1 MFFIFIIIFFVNKIN
16 NALEK
21 DTSVNALSEVS
32 NAKAIPNYL
41 PFVFHVVIALLVLT
55 TLFSSKLLSE
65 ERIELLINDISF
77 QFYSTLLLVIIG
89 LISPFT
95 KLRAETSDK
104 LQSLAAATNN
114 PIPKWLVEGNHLQI
128 TKIIVC
134 AVIVLYFFHGGYI
147 KLPSLTE
154 GEFSGIA
161 IFLIFF
167 FLLNNIVQLFR
178 NPKEFRK
185 SNMLRLT
192 VLFKSIKNSFFIL
205 IGGVVLIFIPSA
217 IMGLKFVDEVNPLII
232 ALFGYNIIMAYNEYK
247 VLKLLHQPDDV

>member
-1 MFFIFIIIFFVNKIN
+1 MFFIFFIIFFVNRIN

-21 DTSVNALSEVS
+21 DTSINALSEVS
-32 NAKAIPNYL
+32 NVKTIPNYL
-41 PFVFHVVIALLVLT
+41 PFIFHVVISLLVLT
-55 TLFSSKLLSE
+55 TFFSSKLLSE
-65 ERIELLINDISF
+65 ERIDILISDISF

-95 KLRAETSDK
+95 KLRSETSEK
-104 LQSLAAATNN
+104 LQSLADATNN
-114 PIPKWLVEGNHLQI
+114 PIPKWLIEGNNLLI
-128 TKIIVC
+128 IKIIAC
-134 AVIVLYFFHGGYI
+134 SAIVFYFFYGGYI
-147 KLPSLTE
+147 KLPSLTD
-154 GEFSGIA
+154 GEFSSIS

-178 NPKEFRK
+178 NPIQFRK

-192 VLFKSIKNSFFIL
+192 VLFKSIRNSFFIL
-205 IGGVVLIFIPSA
+205 IGGVVLLFIPSA

-247 VLKLLHQPDDV
+247 VLKLLHQPNDI